1 MERMRFYY
9 SGRDATKQGRP
20 EAYIDGVDLML
31 TFGRQVPLM
40 MTANEE
46 QKTKNQFTLEERFKA
61 LVKVTPK

>member
-1 MERMRFYY
+1 MERTRFYF

-20 EAYIDGVDLML
+20 EAYINGVDLML

-46 QKTKNQFTLEERFKA
+46 QKKPRTSLRWKSASRR
-61 LVKVTPK
+61 